1 MVASPWMMLYQFDWL
16 TMHNKN
22 CLCEEQSDEAIRF
35 RFLTAFGMTLR
46 ARLLRG
52 VYTEF
57 NEVLAM
63 TTPFECT
70 KKFLVI
76 FSVH

>member
-1 MVASPWMMLYQFDWL
+1 MVGSLWMMLYQFDWL

-22 CLCEEQSDEAIRF
+22 CPCPC
-35 RFLTAFGMTLR
+35 
-46 ARLLRG
+46 G

-63 TTPFECT
+63 PTPFECT
-70 KKFLVI
+70 KKFPCNI
-76 FSVH
+76 